1 MANNILIVDDSAVV
15 RMATKRIIERAQ
27 VEFDH
32 IFEAENGQT
41 ALDILGQEQID
52 LVLAD
57 LHMPEMT
64 GSELVHIMRQ
74 QDNTKSI
81 PVIIVSAESSPARIE
96 ELEAEGIQGYLHK
109 PFSPEEFRR
118 TILSTWGATIN
129 D

>member
-15 RMATKRIIERAQ
+15 RMATKRIIDRADI
-27 VEFDH
+27 EFDQL
-32 IFEAENGQT
+32 FEAENGQA
-41 ALDILGQEQID
+41 ALDILEQQQID

-64 GSELVHIMRQ
+64 GVELVHIMRQ
-74 QDNTKSI
+74 QDSTKSI
-81 PVIIVSAESSPARIE
+81 PVIVVSAESSPARIE

-109 PFSPEEFRR
+109 PFSPEEVRQV
-118 TILSTWGATIN
+118 ILSTWGATVN